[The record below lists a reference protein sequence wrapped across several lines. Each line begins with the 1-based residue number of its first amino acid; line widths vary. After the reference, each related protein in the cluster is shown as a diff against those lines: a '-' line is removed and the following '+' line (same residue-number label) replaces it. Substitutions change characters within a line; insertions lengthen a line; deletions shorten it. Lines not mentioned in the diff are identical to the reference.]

1 MRRFDST
8 PALRRLVH
16 PGILVVAAGTLLIS
30 ACDRDSL
37 MAPPIETPTP
47 ARMLGLV
54 EVTISGLPGQEVASA
69 ISAPDVATL
78 ARMRGQSIGGDVA
91 LFETTRPENLD
102 DSGDGTIQLQPVA
115 TGSFTDGARGTDGVR
130 YIYATFRVRNAQTD
144 GTAYDSPRQNLTFLA
159 AAHASTLEETA
170 ISSLLRFD
178 GSPAAAGVATTM
190 VPTGSVRRAAG
201 DAGIEPHTAGILQV
215 LTEAEAAEVL
225 AFAPAGVTTVFP
237 YGFVVD
243 NPSTPGSRSL
253 PENPA
258 VDQFDGLVTFAF
270 KVPLQA
276 TAAGDPYT
284 ITASF
289 LAVDDTETRVT
300 ESLEEQGTTSAQTA
314 ANALGTAGVT
324 LLGNSSTAIS
334 GHGTRRVCVVRTAGT
349 DPNNPAATLV
359 DAGPGC
365 STGAVA
371 LPVSVRVVDAAA
383 APGGDGTTW
392 TGAFQYLQ
400 DAMAC
405 ARDEAGVGGACEGVS
420 EIWVAAG
427 HYFPDD
433 GGGQA
438 DNSIAARFTLIEGV
452 SLYGG
457 FAGGEYSRDQRDWT
471 ANPTVLDG
479 DVDGNG
485 TLGGNATGL
494 LNTDP
499 VETITRA
506 TVVDGFTLQAVAA
519 AASSNPFRCF
529 ADLTGECSPTLR
541 NLRFANLTTV
551 EAAVAVVARDG
562 GTAAPLFEN
571 VEFIDNATT
580 SVGSGAGAVYIAAT
594 NGSRAA
600 PVFVNTLF
608 SGNSGSIAGSILVF
622 GSFGEVDV
630 DVTNSV
636 FRDNTA
642 SGADAGIIHI
652 DASAVAVEGTSLS
665 FSLIGSELWDNTAAG
680 GAIINAMDSAS
691 VDVVGSTIAG
701 NTGAATVRMLNSGSL
716 SIANS
721 IIYGNS
727 NPPVTLPMGLDLGI
741 ARNSILEGGCD
752 AALTTCVAVFDTNPQ
767 FVDLAN
773 GDLRL
778 GGVSLA
784 VNAGDNSMVPVD
796 VHDVDGD
803 GDTAEPLPLDV
814 AGRTRIFDWGGGSP
828 ATPIVDMGAHERQ

>member
-1 MRRFDST
+1 MRRFDPT

-16 PGILVVAAGTLLIS
+16 PGILVLAAGALLIT
-30 ACDRDSL
+30 ACDHDSL
-37 MAPPIETPTP
+37 VAPQVETPTP
-47 ARMLGLV
+47 ARILGLV

-69 ISAPDVATL
+69 ISAPDVASL
-78 ARMRGQSIGGDVA
+78 ARMRGQAIGGGVA

-102 DSGDGTIQLQPVA
+102 ASGDGTIQLQPVA
-115 TGSFTDGARGTDGVR
+115 TGSFTDGTRGTDGMR
-130 YIYATFRVRNAQTD
+130 YIYATFRVRNAQID

-178 GSPAAAGVATTM
+178 GSPAAAGVAATM
-190 VPTGSVRRAAG
+190 VPSGSVRRAAG
-201 DAGIEPHTAGILQV
+201 DAGIEPHTAGIMQV

-225 AFAPAGVTTVFP
+225 ALAPAGVTTVFP

-258 VDQFDGLVTFAF
+258 VDQFDGLVTIAF

-276 TAAGDPYT
+276 TAAADPYT
-284 ITASF
+284 ISASF

-314 ANALGTAGVT
+314 ANALGSAGVT
-324 LLGNSSTAIS
+324 LLGNSSTAIA

-365 STGAVA
+365 TTGAVA
-371 LPVSVRVVDAAA
+371 IPANVRVVDAAA
-383 APGGDGTTW
+383 AAGGDGTAW
-392 TGAFQYLQ
+392 ASAFQYLQ
-400 DAMAC
+400 DALAC
-405 ARDEAGVGGACEGVS
+405 ARDEAGVGQACEGVS

-427 HYFPDD
+427 NYYPDD

-438 DNSIAARFTLIEGV
+438 DNDIAARFALIEGV

-457 FAGGEYSRDQRDWT
+457 FAGSEYSRDQRDWT
-471 ANPTVLDG
+471 ANVTVLDG
-479 DVDGNG
+479 DIDGDG
-485 TLGGNATGL
+485 TLTGNATGL
-494 LNTDP
+494 VTTDQNE
-499 VETITRA
+499 VISRA
-506 TVVDGFTLQAVAA
+506 TTLDGFTLQAVAEGA
-519 AASSNPFRCF
+519 GNPFRCF
-529 ADLTGECSPTLR
+529 AAAGGECSPTLR
-541 NLRFANLTTV
+541 NMRFTNLTTV
-551 EAAVAVVARDG
+551 QGAAAVVAYPA

-571 VEFIDNATT
+571 VEFINNTATELN
-580 SVGSGAGAVYIAAT
+580 SGAGAAYIIAT
-594 NGSRAA
+594 GGRAA
-600 PVFVNTLF
+600 PVFVNTQF
-608 SGNSGSIAGSILVF
+608 SGNTGVMGGAIAVLGNGSEAEVSI
-622 GSFGEVDV
+622 
-630 DVTNSV
+630 TNSV

-642 SGADAGIIHI
+642 SAVNSGIIHLDI
-652 DASAVAVEGTSLS
+652 SAGQVATTSLS
-665 FSLIGSELWDNTAAG
+665 LSLVGSELWNNTAAG
-680 GAIINAMDSAS
+680 SAIINSLDPAS
-691 VDVVGSTIAG
+691 IDIVGSTIAG

-716 SIANS
+716 VIGNS

-727 NPPVTLPMGLDLGI
+727 NPPVTLPLGLDLGV

-752 AALTTCVAVFDTNPQ
+752 VALATCTAVLDTDPQ
-767 FVDLAN
+767 FVDLAG

-784 VNAGDNSMVPVD
+784 VNAGDNSLVPAD

-803 GDTAEPLPLDV
+803 GDTAELLPLDV
-814 AGRTRIFDWGGGSP
+814 AGRTRIFDWGGGNP
-828 ATPIVDMGAHERQ
+828 APIVDMGAHERQ